1 MNSLWQSSV
10 AAQIPR
16 LTQTAP
22 AWMGDEPDGGAS
34 QLSTSCAEDAR
45 WRGGMR
51 YIKKTFLRQQQQTSS
66 RKFCRNSTKILDS
79 ILNNVESH
87 ASHIQRV
94 SVEDLKD
101 LPNEP
106 ILIENGIFDSPAC
119 FFTDADFCYDFSLP
133 NIVKNCEQSYFR
145 LDDNHT
151 GRVRLGQF
159 CSYMRFNQDDTPL
172 YIFDSQFAIGADEN
186 RKSLAKK
193 YKVPDVF
200 AKDNLFSI
208 VANKYR
214 PPWQWILI
222 GGPRSGTGIHIDPLG
237 TSAWNAV
244 LQGKKLWLFFP
255 PDTPHELVSE
265 SESGTSGMLFFF
277 DTFPKIVDYI
287 NHYNNKNFQT
297 GEMRKRVKPYFVVQ
311 QAGEIVYVP
320 CDWYHVVINLED
332 TVAITHNFAMKR
344 NLSKIIPR
352 VFLDEPHF
360 GFKWLQELRLHGC
373 IDIVTQIEEFLA
385 SKADNAGLEEAEYE
399 VSSGDESW
407 SGSDESIIDS

>member
-1 MNSLWQSSV
+1 M
-10 AAQIPR
+10 
-16 LTQTAP
+16 
-22 AWMGDEPDGGAS
+22 
-34 QLSTSCAEDAR
+34 
-45 WRGGMR
+45 
-51 YIKKTFLRQQQQTSS
+51 
-66 RKFCRNSTKILDS
+66 
-79 ILNNVESH
+79 
-87 ASHIQRV
+87 
-94 SVEDLKD
+94 EDLKD

-106 ILIENGIFDSPAC
+106 ILIENGVFDSAH
-119 FFTDADFCYDFSLP
+119 FFTNADFCYDFSLP
-133 NIVKNCEQSYFR
+133 NILKKCEQSYFR

-159 CSYMRFNQDDTPL
+159 FDYMRFNQDDTPL

-186 RKSLAKK
+186 RKLLGKK
-193 YKVPDVF
+193 YKVPGVF

-255 PDTPHELVSE
+255 PDTPQELVSE

-344 NLSKIIPR
+344 NLSKIVPR
-352 VFLDEPHF
+352 VFIDEPHF
-360 GFKWLQELRLHGC
+360 GFKWLQELRLRGC
-373 IDIVTQIEEFLA
+373 IDIVTQIEKFLA
-385 SKADNAGLEEAEYE
+385 SKVYNGSVEEAEYE

-407 SGSDESIIDS
+407 SGSDESVID